1 MTVLISFVRHRFRA
15 RVARFS
21 RNDRDHFVELSDVNE
36 NFQFCRKV
44 PKANYL
50 FLATYVFQLIVLVL
64 LLILLVL
71 VLLLLLLQQQL
82 LLLLLLLAIST

>member
-50 FLATYVFQLIVLVL
+50 FLVTYVFQLI
-64 LLILLVL
+64 
-71 VLLLLLLQQQL
+71 LLQYY
-82 LLLLLLLAIST
+82 STTETVERPTCNSKTPGSIL